1 MLVSA
6 EAEPAPASGAFH
18 ALRKVV
24 ATLLLLASLTVVA
37 RIGMLGTAQVSWED
51 EHTFGL
57 MAQDVLRGNL
67 PYVEAFDNKPPGLFL
82 LLALF
87 FKIFGS
93 DFIALR
99 AFGDL
104 SVFVTAVLVRALARR
119 AAGEGPAL
127 IAAVMVIGLSAL
139 PIAQSTLS
147 EWPAIMFVTGAL
159 LFALRRPA
167 STRAAFG
174 AGVLMAFAVLTRMN
188 LAYAALAMG
197 CVYAA
202 SWALRGPFPGRALV
216 AFSVGGLLPL
226 AALFLTY
233 AWAGRLDLLI
243 LGMIT
248 VPLSYGEG
256 ASYATFFAFSFS
268 EVLSLVKRA
277 PLTSGPILFVC
288 LMASMLLLV
297 RRMDRAADPAEAP
310 RDRWRG
316 AMVATVGL
324 AVGFSIYVSGGAGA
338 HYFVQLFPFL
348 ALVVACALGPRRS
361 DDPARPVAALASILS
376 ALLPIGATAPA
387 SIAALRDPAGQVRNT
402 PEWAASRYIAEDR
415 RPGDR
420 VWALYHHVVLL
431 HLDEPPI
438 ARVGIHPG
446 NMNTT
451 RIVRPLAEAGY
462 APAEPL
468 WANAALRARYVIA
481 PKGFLSGERSIF
493 YLRSNEATRLREMLA
508 RDYEIGFV
516 RGTVEVLRRRD

>member
-18 ALRKVV
+18 ALRKDV
-24 ATLLLLASLTVVA
+24 ATLLLLASLTVIA
-37 RIGMLGTAQVSWED
+37 RIGMLGTAQVWWED

-127 IAAVMVIGLSAL
+127 IGAVMVIGLSAL

-159 LFALRRPA
+159 VCAVRRPGSA
-167 STRAAFG
+167 PAAAG

-188 LAYAALAMG
+188 LAFAAVAMG

-202 SWALRGPFPGRALV
+202 SSFFRGPFPGRALP
-216 AFSVGGLLPL
+216 ALSVGALLPV
-226 AALFLTY
+226 AALFLAY

-243 LGMIT
+243 LGMIV
-248 VPLSYGEG
+248 VPLSYGDG
-256 ASYATFFAFSFS
+256 MSYANLLAFSLTD
-268 EVLSLVKRA
+268 VAWTAKQA
-277 PLTSGPILFVC
+277 PLFNGPILFVC
-288 LMASMLLLV
+288 ITSAMLLLV
-297 RRMDRAADPAEAP
+297 RRRVRAAEAP

-324 AVGFSIYVSGGAGA
+324 AVAFSIYVSGGAGA

-481 PKGFLSGERSIF
+481 PKGFLAGERSIF
-493 YLRSNEATRLREMLA
+493 YLNPNEAARLRAMLA
-508 RDYEIGFV
+508 PDYDIGFAE
-516 RGTVEVLRRRD
+516 GTVEVLRRRD